1 MEPVLC
7 SRCVATHRHFSG
19 FLSTRALERVARFPF
34 CRYCCLAM
42 EKTTQLHVGFYR
54 IQTSMRGSPNL
65 LLVAVAVEEWSCYH
79 NAMKPPTACRV
90 ILNDTLQ

>member
-19 FLSTRALERVARFPF
+19 FLSTRALERVARFPLLSVLLF
-34 CRYCCLAM
+34 GHG
-42 EKTTQLHVGFYR
+42 ETTQLHVGFYR